1 MGEGLGVSCRVGA
14 VGERGKELPSHSLAS
29 GLGVSVPAGTYNLF
43 CTGPW
48 SKNVGTVLLR
58 AVACGDVIKLQIQV
72 DEKGKIMNAR
82 FKIWM

>member
-1 MGEGLGVSCRVGA
+1 VGEGLGVSCRVGA

-48 SKNVGTVLLR
+48 VYLFTYFSNISL
-58 AVACGDVIKLQIQV
+58 AVPRLGCS
-72 DEKGKIMNAR
+72 R
-82 FKIWM
+82 